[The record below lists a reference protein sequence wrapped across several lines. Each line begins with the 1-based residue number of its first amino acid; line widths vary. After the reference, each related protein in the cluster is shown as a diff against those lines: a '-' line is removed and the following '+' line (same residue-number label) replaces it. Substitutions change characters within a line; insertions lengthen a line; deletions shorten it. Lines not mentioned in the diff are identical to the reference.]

1 MLLFAEQFAFTCH
14 MRTNCSIGFRRRD
27 SLMARKIFSFVEKR
41 NVEGKIL
48 DDYDVSKQI
57 KQCNTID
64 QILLTV
70 ICLRNDVDC
79 RREW

>member
-1 MLLFAEQFAFTCH
+1 
-14 MRTNCSIGFRRRD
+14 
-27 SLMARKIFSFVEKR
+27 MARKIFSFVEKR